1 MNSTI
6 GDIDSQPD
14 YAGSDESDVT
24 EAREATICVVGLGYV
39 GLPLAVGF
47 DQEGYSVV
55 GFDID
60 DSKVETLRGG
70 TDTTGDLGDEAIAE
84 SEITYT
90 NDPDEIT
97 RADYVMIAVPTPVD
111 KNDQPSLDFVVAA
124 GKTVGE
130 HISPDTTVILESTVF
145 PGATREV
152 LVPAI
157 EEASGL
163 TCGVDFFVGYS
174 PERATPGD
182 PEHGLRDVVKV
193 VGGMNDEVRDDI
205 AELYAT
211 VIDAGVHKADSMEVA
226 EASKVVENVQRDLN
240 IALVNELAMAFDSM
254 DMDIDTRS
262 VLEASGTKWNFHDY
276 RPGLVGGHC
285 IPVDPYFFIHRSKQS
300 GFSPKLIQQSR
311 DVNEAMPAHLSNMM
325 IKELN
330 RAGKTLRDS
339 RVLILGLTYKPDV
352 ADIRTSKVD
361 GIIRQ
366 LQEFD
371 IETVGYDPHGDN
383 ELMREKFGI
392 SVEEDDDFSFDGY
405 DGIVLATPHQDFYD
419 FDLEDMADRMNDD
432 PVFIDVTGAF
442 NAEKVFDAGFAY
454 RRV

>member
-6 GDIDSQPD
+6 GDIDSQQE
-14 YAGSDESDVT
+14 YAGSDENDVKDG
-24 EAREATICVVGLGYV
+24 RDATICVVGLGYV

-55 GFDID
+55 GFDVD
-60 DSKVETLRGG
+60 DGKVETLRDG
-70 TDTTGDLGDEAIAE
+70 TDTTGDLGDDAIAE

-90 NDPDEIT
+90 TDPGEIAE
-97 RADYVMIAVPTPVD
+97 ADYVMITVPTPVD
-111 KNDQPSLDFVVAA
+111 QNEQPNLDFVESA
-124 GKTVGE
+124 GRTVGE
-130 HISPDTTVILESTVF
+130 HMSPGTTVILESTVF
-145 PGATREV
+145 PGATRDV
-152 LVPAI
+152 LVPAL
-157 EEASGL
+157 EAASGL
-163 TCGVDFFVGYS
+163 TCGEDFYVGYS

-205 AELYAT
+205 ANLYET
-211 VIDAGVHKADSMEVA
+211 VIEAGVHKAASMEVA

-254 DMDIDTRS
+254 DMDIDTRA
-262 VLEASGTKWNFHDY
+262 VLEASGTKWNFHNY

-285 IPVDPYFFIHRSKQS
+285 IPVDPYFFIHRAKQS
-300 GFSPKLIQQSR
+300 GFAPNLIEQSR
-311 DVNEAMPAHLSNMM
+311 DVNEAMPAHVSNMM

-339 RVLILGLTYKPDV
+339 RVLVLGLTYKPNV

-366 LQEFD
+366 LHEYD
-371 IETVGYDPHGDN
+371 IETVGYDPNGDTD
-383 ELMREKFGI
+383 LMRDQFGI
-392 SVEEDDDFSFDGY
+392 SVQEDDEFSFEDF
-405 DGIVLATPHQDFYD
+405 DGIVLATPHREFYD
-419 FDLEDMADRMNDD
+419 LDLEEMAGQMNEN
-432 PVFIDVTGAF
+432 PAFVDVTGAF
-442 NAEKVFDAGFAY
+442 EGEEVTAAGFAY